1 MQRRQLLSRSLGAAA
16 ALPVGLTLATPSAA
30 VAAPAQG
37 PARTLV
43 VEAVQMPVWVRRGEQ
58 RQPLHVG
65 DAVSTAQEVETAA
78 GSALVLRLPEGSLIR
93 LGEKTRLGVARFEAT
108 GTAGEVSVTSD
119 LKLFDGFFRFATST
133 ISRVVGQ
140 RQIKVAVR
148 TATIGVR
155 GTDFWTMTDAE
166 HDATCLFEGQV
177 KLDTQDQGELALDK
191 PTAFWARFFDKPVQ
205 PVGNATPD
213 QLNKFLNSTELTPGR
228 GVAVVGGAWT
238 VQALTTP
245 DSRRALQVAGRLRA
259 LGYPAR
265 LQAKTTP
272 KGEQHEVLIQQLA
285 TEADARAVL
294 ERIKDTEGVSAK
306 VVAAH

>member
-1 MQRRQLLSRSLGAAA
+1 MQRRQLLTRTLGTAAV
-16 ALPVGLTLATPSAA
+16 LPVGLALSPSVQAATPP
-30 VAAPAQG
+30 AP
-37 PARTLV
+37 RTLV
-43 VEAVQMPVWVRRGEQ
+43 IEAVQMPAWITRGDQ
-58 RQPLHVG
+58 RQPLAVG
-65 DAVSTAQEVETAA
+65 DAVSTAHEVETAA

-93 LGEKTRLGVARFEAT
+93 LGEKTRLAVARFEAS
-108 GTAGEVSVTSD
+108 GPAGAVAVASE
-119 LKLFDGFFRFATST
+119 LKLLEGFFRFATSA
-133 ISRVVGQ
+133 ISKVVGQ

-155 GTDFWTMTDAE
+155 GTDFWAMTDKD

-177 KLDTQDQGELALDK
+177 SVSTPDQGELALDK
-191 PTAFWARFFDKPVQ
+191 PTAFWTRVFDKPAQ
-205 PVGNATPD
+205 PVGNASTE
-213 QLNKFLNSTELTPGR
+213 QLAKFLGSTELTPGR
-228 GVAVVGGAWT
+228 GVAVAGGAWT

-265 LQAKTTP
+265 LHAKTTP

-285 TEADARAVL
+285 TEADASAVL

-306 VVAAH
+306 VVAAR